1 MSSEPRSASDILA
14 EVLQDARY
22 VAALDWGVPRR
33 GHPEGT
39 IRAHIDELEANLERL
54 QPLLTP
60 EEAARVRLLIHVHD
74 TFKPQATP
82 GVAILHPESH
92 ASLARTF
99 LAEFGADA
107 QLLAMTQLHDESYAL
122 WRQMQYRGACD
133 PARFQR
139 LLDSITDW
147 NVCLAFCI
155 ADGCTAGKGREKLEW
170 FFAELAGKV
179 DARISAADI
188 IRADPA
194 AWLRVS
200 GPSPEIP

>member
-1 MSSEPRSASDILA
+1 MGSRAA
-14 EVLQDARY
+14 EV
-22 VAALDWGVPRR
+22 
-33 GHPEGT
+33 
-39 IRAHIDELEANLERL
+39 
-54 QPLLTP
+54 
-60 EEAARVRLLIHVHD
+60 RVRLRIRVDD
-74 TFKPQATP
+74 TLKPQATP
-82 GVAILHPESH
+82 GDAILHPESH
-92 ASLARTF
+92 ASMARTC
-99 LAEFGADA
+99 LAAFGAEA